1 MTMNI
6 YDYAEQ
12 KKISIRQVLDFTLL
26 SNPIGPSNKARS
38 AMRSA
43 LKAAALFPD
52 RETRYLR
59 RCIAKKERLEP
70 ENILFGHGSEL
81 LLELVFTCVKPG
93 KVLIPGPLP
102 THYLPILERHEAR
115 AISCSLHASE
125 DPSREARRLAPLV
138 GEADML
144 LFPNPHWMTGDP
156 PPIEVVRR
164 MTEGLRGSNKILLL
178 DEGLVEF
185 AGGAYSAE
193 EAVRSE
199 NMLVLRTF
207 SFYHALAGL
216 RLGYALGN
224 PRVLDRVA
232 GTINMGPV
240 NAVAAAGAVASLKD
254 EELQRRTAEFL
265 KTEKAYL
272 MDKLGR
278 IKGVQAAD
286 TSCNFLLV
294 SLTTDTADTEK
305 ELLRRSIL
313 VDRFT
318 GEDGGQFL
326 RVAVRGHR
334 QNARFAKTLARIV
347 FQSKS
352 GR

>member
-6 YDYAEQ
+6 YDHAEQ

-43 LKAAALFPD
+43 LKTAALFPD

-59 RCIAKKERLEP
+59 RCIAKKEHIEP
-70 ENILFGHGSEL
+70 DNILFGHGSGL
-81 LLELVFTCVKPG
+81 LLEMAFACVKPE

-102 THYLPILERHEAR
+102 THYLPILEKHKAR
-115 AISCSLHASE
+115 AILCSLDASE
-125 DPSREARRLAPLV
+125 DPSREAQRLAPLI
-138 GEADML
+138 GEADMIL
-144 LFPNPHWMTGDP
+144 LPNPHWMTGSP
-156 PPIEVVRR
+156 APIEVVRR
-164 MTEGLRGSNKILLL
+164 MAKGLQGSNKILLL
-178 DEGLVEF
+178 DEGLAEF
-185 AGGAYSAE
+185 TGGAYSAGQ
-193 EAVRSE
+193 AVRSE
-199 NMLVLRTF
+199 NMLILRTF
-207 SFYHALAGL
+207 SLYHALAGL

-232 GTINMGPV
+232 GTIDMGPV
-240 NAVAAAGAVASLKD
+240 NAVAAAGAVASLRD
-254 EELQRRTAEFL
+254 EEFRERTAEFL

-272 MDKLGR
+272 MEKLGH
-278 IKGVQAAD
+278 IEGVRAAD
-286 TSCNFLLV
+286 TPCNFLLV
-294 SLTTDTADTEK
+294 GLTTDPEK

-318 GEDGGQFL
+318 GEDGRSLL

-352 GR
+352 GRS